1 MLTGREIRAFRELRG
16 LSLRQVAKFCT
27 VSPQFIGQVETEQK
41 PLAYDTYKDIISAIN
56 KATVERDNG
65 TI

>member
-27 VSPQFIGQVETEQK
+27 VSPQFIGQAETEQK
-41 PLAYDTYKDIISAIN
+41 PLAYDTYKDIIQAIN
-56 KATVERDNG
+56 LATVEKNKDS
-65 TI
+65 